1 MAPDT
6 RDMSDP
12 TDVASDAAADDADD
26 NDDARRTIPRR
37 RREPCCRLIDVLRA
51 ALTLVRGTCGI
62 GGRCGRRGGMRDA
75 WGGGGGGMG
84 RGLLPLPSEE
94 EDEAEGFETPR
105 ICTMPAPL
113 RVSSS
118 VHGFEAVDTVDGARA
133 TAGAA
138 SCQLYVVTLG
148 RTGAGACAEEVNA
161 PNALAM
167 LFRSESRQVSIV
179 TGCGS
184 VCDSSG
190 FADERSRRS
199 FHRL

>member
-1 MAPDT
+1 
-6 RDMSDP
+6 
-12 TDVASDAAADDADD
+12 
-26 NDDARRTIPRR
+26 
-37 RREPCCRLIDVLRA
+37 
-51 ALTLVRGTCGI
+51 
-62 GGRCGRRGGMRDA
+62 MRDA
-75 WGGGGGGMG
+75 WGGSGGGVG
-84 RGLLPLPSEE
+84 RGLLPLASDE
-94 EDEAEGFETPR
+94 EDEAEGFGTAR
-105 ICTMPAPL
+105 MCTMPAPS

-133 TAGAA
+133 TAVAA
-138 SCQLYVVTLG
+138 PCQLYVVTLG

-161 PNALAM
+161 PNAPAM

-190 FADERSRRS
+190 FADERSRRP

>member
-1 MAPDT
+1 MASDA

-12 TDVASDAAADDADD
+12 TDVASDAATDDADD
-26 NDDARRTIPRR
+26 NDDARRTIPRW
-37 RREPCCRLIDVLRA
+37 RREPCCRLVDVLRA
-51 ALTLVRGTCGI
+51 ALPLVRGTCGI
-62 GGRCGRRGGMRDA
+62 GGRCGRHGGMRDA
-75 WGGGGGGMG
+75 WGGGVG
-84 RGLLPLPSEE
+84 RVLLPLPSDEKEE
-94 EDEAEGFETPR
+94 AKGSGTPR
-105 ICTMPAPL
+105 MCTMPAPS
-113 RVSSS
+113 RVASS
-118 VHGFEAVDTVDGARA
+118 VHGFEAVDAVDGARA
-133 TAGAA
+133 TAGVA

-179 TGCGS
+179 TGRGS